1 MAYYVPECHS
11 GLVTGVWGVTA
22 HGPARRTWRVAAALL
37 GGTLLLPAPPA
48 RRVQAHPETAAAP
61 GPRPGVPGGTPCGSG
76 AVLALRRPPVA
87 GEDVRALQR
96 LLADLGYDPGPAD
109 AVFGPRTAA
118 AVRRFQEDHRLA
130 DDGAAGPQTRAA
142 LTGALAPPP
151 RAPYDTTVPGA
162 LEVVIDLSRFRLTV
176 LVNGYPYR
184 SYPVGIGTGRTPSP
198 VGEWRVIHK
207 SKNWGGGFG
216 TRWLGLNV
224 PWGIYGIHGTN
235 QPGSIGRRASHGCI
249 RMHNR
254 HVEELYEIVP
264 RGTRVVIFGQ
274 PALSRRTLVQG
285 HTGADVVEVQ
295 MRLKE
300 LGFYTG
306 PIDGRYGPGTAAA
319 VRALQK
325 ARGLR
330 PTGIVRWE
338 TYEALGLTN

>member
-1 MAYYVPECHS
+1 MTARVP
-11 GLVTGVWGVTA
+11 GRWV
-22 HGPARRTWRVAAALL
+22 RRLASALL
-37 GGTLLLPAPPA
+37 AGALLVPVGPSGSTKAHEEAATTSPAA
-48 RRVQAHPETAAAP
+48 
-61 GPRPGVPGGTPCGSG
+61 GPRPAGPAGIPCGAG
-76 AVLALRRPPVA
+76 ALLALRDPPA
-87 GEDVRALQR
+87 TGEGVQALQHV
-96 LLADLGYDPGPAD
+96 LGDLGYDPGPAD
-109 AVFGPRTAA
+109 GIFGPRTAA
-118 AVRRFQEDHRLA
+118 AVRRLQEDHHLVA
-130 DDGAAGPQTRAA
+130 DGAAGPRTWSA
-142 LTGALAPPP
+142 LTEALRVLP
-151 RAPYDTTVPGA
+151 RAPYDTPVPGT
-162 LEVVIDLSRFRLTV
+162 LEVAIDLSRFRLTV

-207 SKNWGGGFG
+207 AKNWGGGFG
-216 TRWLGLNV
+216 TRWLGLDV

-249 RMHNR
+249 RMLNR

-274 PALSRRTLVQG
+274 PVLSRRTLVQG

-295 MRLKE
+295 MRLRE

-306 PIDGRYGPGTAAA
+306 PIDGRFGPGTAAA

-325 ARGLR
+325 ARGLK

-338 TYEALGLTN
+338 TYKALGLTN